1 MLNQSQIIGFLGRD
15 PEVRYTAD
23 GKAIAN
29 LAVATSEPYKD
40 RETGQRLK
48 HTEWHRIVLFG
59 RQAEVAKEYLK
70 KGSLVYVEG
79 RLRTRRWQKGGE
91 DRYTTEIVGTELT
104 LLDRRSSGESGRS
117 NGAVPDDS
125 SAVSPHEDEFD
136 EAFGD
141 IPF

>member
-15 PEVRYTAD
+15 PDVRYTAD

-79 RLRTRRWQKGGE
+79 RLRTRKWQKAGE

-104 LLDRRSSGESGRS
+104 LLDRRSSGESERS
-117 NGAVPDDS
+117 NGAASEDL
-125 SAVSPHEDEFD
+125 SASSPHEDEFS

>member
-29 LAVATSEPYKD
+29 LAVATSEPYKE

-59 RQAEVAKEYLK
+59 RQAEVAKEFLK
-70 KGSLVYVEG
+70 KGSLVYIEG
-79 RLRTRRWQKGGE
+79 RLRTRKWQKGGE
-91 DRYTTEIVGTELT
+91 DRYSTEIVGTELT
-104 LLDRRSSGESGRS
+104 LLDRRSSGESERS
-117 NGAVPDDS
+117 NGAVPEEP
-125 SAVSPHEDEFD
+125 SAASPHEDEFD

>member
-1 MLNQSQIIGFLGRD
+1 MLNRTQIIGHLGRD

-40 RETGQRLK
+40 RETGERKK

-59 RQAEVAKEYLK
+59 RQADVAKEFLK

-79 RLRTRRWQKGGE
+79 RLRTRKWQKDGQE
-91 DRYTTEIVGTELT
+91 RFTTEIVGTELT
-104 LLDRRSSGESGRS
+104 LLDRKPSAEAGRS
-117 NGAVPDDS
+117 TGASEEISTGSTHYEDD
-125 SAVSPHEDEFD
+125 FD
-136 EAFGD
+136 EAFGE
-141 IPF
+141 IPL

>member
-29 LAVATSEPYKD
+29 LTVATSEPHKD

-79 RLRTRRWQKGGE
+79 RLRTRRW
-91 DRYTTEIVGTELT
+91 
-104 LLDRRSSGESGRS
+104 
-117 NGAVPDDS
+117 
-125 SAVSPHEDEFD
+125 
-136 EAFGD
+136 
-141 IPF
+141 

>member
-15 PEVRYTAD
+15 PDVRYTAD
-23 GKAIAN
+23 GKAVAN

-79 RLRTRRWQKGGE
+79 RLRTRKWQKAGE

-104 LLDRRSSGESGRS
+104 LLDRRPCGTNDQAG
-117 NGAVPDDS
+117 GAAEEPSVTSTD
-125 SAVSPHEDEFD
+125 ADEFD
-136 EAFGD
+136 EAFED

>member
-104 LLDRRSSGESGRS
+104 MLDRRASGEDGRS
-117 NGAVPDDS
+117 NGAVPEDP
-125 SAVSPHEDEFD
+125 SAASPHEDEFD
-136 EAFGD
+136 EVLGD

>member
-15 PEVRYTAD
+15 PDVRYTAD

-29 LAVATSEPYKD
+29 LAVATSESYKE
-40 RETGQRLK
+40 RETGERKK

-59 RQAEVAKEYLK
+59 RQAEVAGRFLK

-79 RLRTRRWQKGGE
+79 RLRTRKWQKGGE
-91 DRYTTEIVGTELT
+91 DRFTTEIVGTELK
-104 LLDRRSSGESGRS
+104 LLDRRASGEAQRSSGAAEESQDGS
-117 NGAVPDDS
+117 NF
-125 SAVSPHEDEFD
+125 HEDDFD
-136 EAFGD
+136 AAFGE

>member
-1 MLNQSQIIGFLGRD
+1 MLNQSQIIGFLGRAPD
-15 PEVRYTAD
+15 MRYTAD

-40 RETGQRLK
+40 RETGARMK

-79 RLRTRRWQKGGE
+79 RLRTRKWQKGGE
-91 DRYTTEIVGTELT
+91 DRYTTEVVGTELT
-104 LLDRRSSGESGRS
+104 LLDRRPSGETDRSSGASEESTAG
-117 NGAVPDDS
+117 
-125 SAVSPHEDEFD
+125 SPHEDDFD
-136 EAFGD
+136 EGFGD